1 MMTSQESKDEVAGE
15 ATVVL
20 NKATVVL
27 NFESVDDNSPDGP
40 IIFKGVTLKP
50 LYPCVKELL
59 SRPPG
64 ALSEIDFTTIK
75 NKKYLQNLLYGL
87 PGQMVSG
94 DTDSIFIEDI
104 SDKVAPDNVLIE
116 RFDNLTAELVNLGEA
131 IFGFEPVDE
140 DDEEEESCGCV
151 SGCCSQIQ
159 QDIKYNYDEDSF
171 EFKICEA
178 LDMVEEVLLSDRAPQ
193 YRRQPAEYVPMS
205 MMIEQLGLKVVRAK
219 EAISDDK
226 QIDEMRDVAGYALL
240 MLARMIRG
248 DFIEYPTDNE

>member
-27 NFESVDDNSPDGP
+27 NFESVDDDSPDGP

-59 SRPPG
+59 SRPPCILG
-64 ALSEIDFTTIK
+64 EIDFTTIK
-75 NKKYLQNLLYGL
+75 NRKQLQNFLYGL
-87 PGQMVSG
+87 AGQTVCG
-94 DTDSIFIEDI
+94 DTDSIFVKDI
-104 SDKVAPDNVLIE
+104 SARFIPDDVLVE

-178 LDMVEEVLLSDRAPQ
+178 LDMVENILLSDRAPQ
-193 YRRQPAEYVPMS
+193 YENQPAAYAPMN
-205 MMIEQLGLKVVRAK
+205 MMVEQLGLKVLRAK
-219 EAISDDK
+219 EALGHEK

-240 MLARMIRG
+240 MLARMLKG
-248 DFIEYPTDNE
+248 DFIEHPSDQQ

>member
-1 MMTSQESKDEVAGE
+1 MTSQESKDTVEGE

-20 NKATVVL
+20 NNATVVL
-27 NFESVDDNSPDGP
+27 NFESVDDDSPDGP
-40 IIFKGVTLKP
+40 ITFKGVTFEP
-50 LYPCVKELL
+50 LNPCAEEPLL
-59 SRPPG
+59 RPPERPPCILG
-64 ALSEIDFTTIK
+64 EIDFTTIK
-75 NKKYLQNLLYGL
+75 SKKQLQNFLYGL
-87 PGQMVSG
+87 TGQTVCG
-94 DTDSIFIEDI
+94 DTDSIFVKDI
-104 SDKVAPDNVLIE
+104 SARFIPDDVLIE

-131 IFGFEPVDE
+131 IFGFDPVD
-140 DDEEEESCGCV
+140 DDGEEECECTP
-151 SGCCSQIQ
+151 GCCSQLQ
-159 QDIKYNYDEDSF
+159 QNMKYNYDEDSF
-171 EFKICEA
+171 EFKVCEA

-248 DFIEYPTDNE
+248 DFIEHPSNE